1 MAREELGRFGGIAA
15 LIATLTIMLII
26 VAILAMVVVNSLAAS
41 SWGVWS
47 VGLTIP
53 IALLMGFYLRYLRP
67 GKVFEVSIIGIVL
80 LVLAIASG
88 AWIENTAVA
97 SALHL
102 SKPFWPGPS
111 SFTDSSP
118 QYSPYGCCWLPVTTC
133 LPS

>member
-1 MAREELGRFGGIAA
+1 MRRGGRSLGQMAKDELGRFGGIAA

-88 AWIENTAVA
+88 PG
-97 SALHL
+97 
-102 SKPFWPGPS
+102 SKTLP
-111 SFTDSSP
+111 
-118 QYSPYGCCWLPVTTC
+118 LPVLST
-133 LPS
+133 